1 MEEITFSV
9 FEHGAGSVENLPAL
23 LQQFE
28 QQFGVRVHLD
38 VISSWEKG
46 WSRLVEMA
54 LYHEGPDVSEI
65 GDTWVGDLVRMEAL
79 RPFNQMEVDEI
90 TQGAHYF
97 DSVWRTS
104 TSEDHEGPMIYSI
117 PLASDACAFFY
128 RRDLLEK
135 AGVDEAT
142 AFKDFAS
149 LEITLSSLKEKGIR
163 VPLVLLTRR
172 SHMNIHYIASW
183 IWGAGGDFLSPDGT
197 GLAFDQPQA
206 LKGCKTY
213 FRLAHFL
220 SPEARGLDEA
230 AADELFCKGEAAVLP
245 SGFWIPTNILA
256 TQVRENLGV
265 APMPGIPFVG
275 GHQAVIWN
283 HSRHEQSAIKL
294 IKFLHTEES
303 SKYLYPQSGLPIS
316 EEGWSN
322 PPFDS
327 EIYQVFKT
335 SLQRGRSFPTVR
347 LWGLVEKRLTDA
359 YSDIWAQVLNEP
371 EERLD
376 EIVDTYLTNLA
387 NRLQLS
393 LES

>member
-1 MEEITFSV
+1 
-9 FEHGAGSVENLPAL
+9 
-23 LQQFE
+23 
-28 QQFGVRVHLD
+28 
-38 VISSWEKG
+38 
-46 WSRLVEMA
+46 
-54 LYHEGPDVSEI
+54 
-65 GDTWVGDLVRMEAL
+65 
-79 RPFNQMEVDEI
+79 
-90 TQGAHYF
+90 
-97 DSVWRTS
+97 
-104 TSEDHEGPMIYSI
+104 
-117 PLASDACAFFY
+117 
-128 RRDLLEK
+128 
-135 AGVDEAT
+135 
-142 AFKDFAS
+142 
-149 LEITLSSLKEKGIR
+149 
-163 VPLVLLTRR
+163 
-172 SHMNIHYIASW
+172 MNIHYIASW

>member
-9 FEHGAGSVENLPAL
+9 FEHGTGSVESLPTL

-28 QQFGVRVHLD
+28 QQFGIRVHLEL
-38 VISSWEKG
+38 IPSWEKG
-46 WSRLVEMA
+46 WSRLVEVA
-54 LYHEGPDVSEI
+54 LYHGGPDVSEI

-97 DSVWRTS
+97 ESVWRTS
-104 TSEDHEGPMIYSI
+104 TREDHEGSVIYSI
-117 PLASDACAFFY
+117 PLASDARVFFY

-135 AGVDEAT
+135 AGVKEAT
-142 AFKDFAS
+142 AFKDFTN
-149 LEITLSSLKEKGIR
+149 LETTLLVLKEKGIR
-163 VPLVLLTRR
+163 IPLVLPTRR

-183 IWGAGGDFLSPDGT
+183 IWGAGGDFLTPDGT
-197 GLAFDQPQA
+197 GLAFNQPQA
-206 LKGCKTY
+206 LEGCKTF
-213 FRLAHFL
+213 FRLVHFL
-220 SPEARGLDEA
+220 SPEARDLEEA
-230 AADELFCKGEAAVLP
+230 AAEELFCKGEAAVLP
-245 SGFWIPTNILA
+245 SGFWIPTNDLA
-256 TQVRENLGV
+256 AQVRENLGAV
-265 APMPGIPFVG
+265 PMPGASFVG
-275 GHQAVIWN
+275 GHQLAVWN

-294 IKFLHTEES
+294 IKFLHTEEA
-303 SKYLYPQSGLPIS
+303 SKYLYPRSGLPIS
-316 EEGWSN
+316 EEGWSS
-322 PPFDS
+322 PLFDS

-335 SLQRGRSFPTVR
+335 SLQRGRGFPTAR

-359 YSDIWAQVLNEP
+359 FSDIWAQVLNEP